1 METKL
6 KLQIENRSGKTAVT
20 YSNFTSPLKI
30 GTPNIQEERMQLV
43 LMMASAGIL
52 KGDSFQYEITCGSDT
67 KTLMTEQSYT
77 KIFDTGEQGAEK
89 RIEIRLKGNASLFY
103 RPSAVI
109 PFAGSSF
116 DSYTTVRLSRESEF
130 LCSDILA
137 AGRVGMG
144 ETFAFSHYRNRIC
157 AMVEERPVW
166 LEHCYLQPQQMD
178 LTGMVFMDGYTH
190 QGTLYYYGKEE
201 KQKKL
206 LSYETA
212 APVMLAKTSAAAGV
226 CIRILA
232 NTAQD
237 IEEEFARLEEEVG
250 YEA

>member
-6 KLQIENRSGKTAVT
+6 NLQIQNCRGKSEVT

-30 GTPNIQEERMQLV
+30 GTPNIQEERLQLV

-52 KGDSFQYEITCGSDT
+52 KGDSFQYEITCGNDT
-67 KTLMTEQSYT
+67 KTLITEQSYT

-89 RIEIRLKGNASLFY
+89 HMEIQLEGNASLFY

-116 DSYTTVRLSRESEF
+116 DSFTTVRLNRESEF

-144 ETFAFSHYRNRIC
+144 EKFAFSHYRNRIC
-157 AMVEERPVW
+157 VMVEERPVW
-166 LEHCYLQPQQMD
+166 LEHCYLQPETMD
-178 LTGMVFMDGYTH
+178 LTKMVFLDGYTH

-201 KQKKL
+201 KQQKL
-206 LSYETA
+206 LSYETE
-212 APVMLAKTSAAAGV
+212 APVMLAKTSAVAGV
-226 CIRILA
+226 CIRVLA
-232 NTAQD
+232 DTAQD
-237 IEEEFARLEEEVG
+237 IEEEFARLESMMK
-250 YEA
+250 